1 LIVFFSLNLKSI
13 FYDYNEMI
21 IKLGIITAVLI
32 LGGMMFSTEITAL
45 FPNTSAS
52 LTDSLKN
59 DFNYLN
65 AKITDSAENRLDT
78 SIDKTI
84 QSVSDSVYE
93 GITETGDKLVEN
105 VNEKI
110 SEGITETGDK
120 LVENVNEKIS
130 EGITETGDNIKTGI
144 IESSESS
151 KEILA
156 NEVSDFNPFS
166 FIQNIFKLD

>member
-1 LIVFFSLNLKSI
+1 ML
-13 FYDYNEMI
+13 
-21 IKLGIITAVLI
+21 IKLGIIIAIFI

-45 FPNTSAS
+45 FPNTSTILS
-52 LTDSLKN
+52 DSLKN
-59 DFNYLN
+59 DINALN
-65 AKITDSAENRLDT
+65 TKITNSAENRLDT

-110 SEGITETGDK
+110 SEGITETGD
-120 LVENVNEKIS
+120 
-130 EGITETGDNIKTGI
+130 NIKTEI

-151 KEILA
+151 KEILT
-156 NEVSDFNPFS
+156 NKISDFDPFS
-166 FIQNIFKLD
+166 FIKNIFKIN

>member
-1 LIVFFSLNLKSI
+1 
-13 FYDYNEMI
+13 MI

-59 DFNYLN
+59 DFNNLN

-93 GITETGDKLVEN
+93 GITETGD
-105 VNEKI
+105 
-110 SEGITETGDK
+110 
-120 LVENVNEKIS
+120 
-130 EGITETGDNIKTGI
+130 NIKIGI

-151 KEILA
+151 KEILV
-156 NEVSDFNPFS
+156 NEVFEFDPFS
-166 FIQNIFKLD
+166 FIKNIFKIN